1 MPSSAAPLMNQPI
14 AFLVTRPGPAGR
26 SLAEAL
32 QARGA
37 ESLWLPAFE
46 LGPAPD
52 PAAVTATLRRLA
64 EFDLAVFVSPAAVRG
79 AAAALP
85 PRWPATTRA
94 AVVGHATAGALRA
107 HYASAPPPVIEP
119 SGRAEAGG
127 SEALWETLAA
137 QGMAGQAAP
146 RAVLILRAAH
156 GREWLGER
164 LREAGARVETLAV
177 YTRTPCAAPIEARE
191 RLAQW
196 RASQAIATVL
206 TSSEAVGVLAQQ
218 LAPDPALRAAVFSG
232 RALASHDR
240 VAAAARAAGFAQVS
254 VAAPEVETI
263 LAMTR

>member
-1 MPSSAAPLMNQPI
+1 MNQPT
-14 AFLVTRPGPAGR
+14 AFLVTRPGQAGR

-52 PAAVTATLRRLA
+52 PTAVTATLRRLA

-94 AVVGHATAGALRA
+94 AVVGHATAGTLRT
-107 HYASAPPPVIEP
+107 HYAGAAPPVIEP

-127 SEALWETLAA
+127 SEALWETLVA
-137 QGMAGQAAP
+137 QGVAGGQTAP
-146 RAVLILRAAH
+146 GAVLILRAAH

-196 RASQAIATVL
+196 RASHAIATVL

-218 LAPDPALRAAVFSG
+218 LAPDPDLRAAVFSG

-240 VAAAARAAGFAQVS
+240 VAAAARAAGFARVS
-254 VAAPEVETI
+254 VAAPEVESI
-263 LAMTR
+263 LAMAR